1 MSSNNK
7 DEKKFNPHANH
18 RDRLKKR
25 FLSEGLDNFE
35 YHNALEL
42 LLFYSIPQKDTNELA
57 HLLINKF
64 GSFAEVFNAPFE
76 EIIKVPGISTHS
88 ATLIKL
94 IPELARK
101 YMTDDQVK
109 KRRFESVDDLGKYF
123 LNKFVGEKNDTVYLL
138 LLNNN
143 HSEIDCI
150 KIHRGSVN
158 SAAITTRTLAEA
170 ALFKRA
176 SMAVLAHNH
185 PNGLALPSPDDIHT
199 TNEVKKALGTIDVEL
214 IAHIIVG
221 QGAYT
226 DVMTFLTN
234 T

>member
-1 MSSNNK
+1 MTSNTAEMRR
-7 DEKKFNPHANH
+7 EKALRIAGKAGTYALLGLWALIVLFPFYWMLLTS
-18 RDRLKKR
+18 LKGYGAYNAEYTPKL
-25 FLSEGLDNFE
+25 FTLSPTFE
-35 YHNALEL
+35 NYETA
-42 LLFYSIPQKDTNELA
+42 FTA
-57 HLLINKF
+57 
-64 GSFAEVFNAPFE
+64 
-76 EIIKVPGISTHS
+76 VP
-88 ATLIKL
+88 
-94 IPELARK
+94 
-101 YMTDDQVK
+101 
-109 KRRFESVDDLGKYF
+109 LGKYF
-123 LNKFVGEKNDTVYLL
+123 LNKYVGEKNETVYLL

-143 HSEIDCI
+143 RSEIDCI

-185 PNGLALPSPDDIHT
+185 PNGLAFPSPDDIHT
-199 TNEVKKALGTIDVEL
+199 TPEVKKALGTIDVDL

>member
-1 MSSNNK
+1 MSDTTK
-7 DEKKFNPHANH
+7 DEKKLNPHANH
-18 RDRLKKR
+18 RDRVKKR

-57 HLLINKF
+57 HLLISKF

-76 EIIKVPGISTHS
+76 ELIKVPGISTHS

-94 IPELARK
+94 IPEMARK
-101 YMTDDQVK
+101 YMTDDNSK

-123 LNKFVGEKNDTVYLL
+123 LNKYVGEKSETVYLL

-143 HSEIDCI
+143 HSEIDCV

-170 ALFKRA
+170 ALFRRA

-185 PNGLALPSPDDIHT
+185 PNGLAFPSPDDIHT
-199 TNEVKKALGTIDVEL
+199 TKAIKSALGTIDVEL

-221 QGAYT
+221 QGTYT
-226 DVMTFLTN
+226 DVMTLLDN
-234 T
+234 R